1 MPSPVAHSLI
11 GFIVCYSSNN
21 NRKINLKIAGTYALV
36 ANLPD
41 FDFIPGFL
49 LNMPNDFHRGA
60 SHSIGMS
67 IFFGLLIALIALFRS
82 KPKNFVHIF
91 FLYGGL
97 YLSHVILDL
106 FSVDTSLPYGEQIF
120 WPITHIFYISPF
132 SLFLDI
138 QRNISSNTEFIYTL
152 FNLHNFKAI
161 LLEASIFLPVIG
173 SIYLYKKYVA
183 AKSNNLQSNN
193 EMCL

>member
-11 GFIVCYSSNN
+11 GFIVYYSLTNKG
-21 NRKINLKIAGTYALV
+21 KINWKIIGTYVLV

-41 FDFIPGFL
+41 FDFIPGFI
-49 LNMPNDFHRGA
+49 LNSPNNFHRSF

-67 IFFGLLIALIALFRS
+67 IIFGLFLALISHFKAH
-82 KPKNFVHIF
+82 PKNFIHNF
-91 FLYGGL
+91 LLYGGL
-97 YLSHVILDL
+97 YLSHIFLDL
-106 FSVDTSLPYGEQIF
+106 FSVDTSVPFGVQIF
-120 WPITHIFYISPF
+120 WPITHFFYISPF

-138 QRNISSNTEFIYTL
+138 QRDISSNTEFIYTL
-152 FNLHNFKAI
+152 FNLHNFKTI
-161 LLEASIFLPVIG
+161 LIEVSIFLPVIG